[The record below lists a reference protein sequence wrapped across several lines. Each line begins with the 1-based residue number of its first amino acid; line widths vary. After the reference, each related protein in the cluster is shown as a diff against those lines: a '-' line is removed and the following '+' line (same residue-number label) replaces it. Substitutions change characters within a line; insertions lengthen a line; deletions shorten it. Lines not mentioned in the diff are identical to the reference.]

1 VQDQLKGH
9 ILTGPLCR
17 ELPASASGT
26 LAQHDGSACVDRK
39 VHVQKVQMTAKGALI
54 RTGSSALAKVATR
67 AGLADRASDAIMK
80 LISAVPSSS
89 EVNSSAPHARAK
101 LLARN
106 AARVSASISGG
117 AAMAPG
123 PLGML
128 TILPDLIGVWKVQA
142 QLVSDIAATY
152 GKTASLTRQ
161 HMVYCLFKHS
171 AAQLLRDVIVREGA
185 RYLVLPV
192 TVQMMRALVAK
203 IGISLG
209 ERTVGKVVARY
220 APVVGAL
227 GVGAYAYYDT
237 KKVAETAIALFSS
250 EIVVKDD
257 GVAGSN
263 A

>member
-1 VQDQLKGH
+1 MTTNRA
-9 ILTGPLCR
+9 LT
-17 ELPASASGT
+17 
-26 LAQHDGSACVDRK
+26 
-39 VHVQKVQMTAKGALI
+39 
-54 RTGSSALAKVATR
+54 RTGSSALAKITTR
-67 AGLADRASDAIMK
+67 AGLADRASDAIMN

-89 EVNSSAPHARAK
+89 EINSATPDARAK

-123 PLGML
+123 PLGIL
-128 TILPDLIGVWKVQA
+128 TILPDLFGVWKVQA
-142 QLVSDIAATY
+142 QLVADIAAAF
-152 GKTASLTRQ
+152 GKTGTLTRQ

-185 RYLVLPV
+185 RYLVLPL
-192 TVQMMRALVAK
+192 TLQMMRSLVSK

-209 ERTVGKVVARY
+209 ERTVGKAVARY

-237 KKVAETAIALFSS
+237 KKVAETAIVLFSS
-250 EIVVKDD
+250 EVLVQDE

-263 A
+263 T